1 MSAELR
7 PPLDLDLGIREE
19 WLQPAREPAEVRGAG
34 RDDVRLLVQD
44 RLTGAFAHHRFAE
57 LAEQLRPGDLL
68 VVNRSGTLPASLPAR
83 TFGGAPVRLHVAQRL
98 GRGVY
103 RAEVRTADGLHPSKD
118 IPAARER
125 LLLTDAQ
132 GGTLPLRVLGRAH
145 PSSRQLLVRTPGRQS
160 LAPWMLRA
168 GRPIRY
174 SYVGRDWPLSTYQTI
189 FAGPLGSAEM
199 PSAARPFT
207 PATLRTLRERG
218 VGIASLTLHCGL
230 SSEEVEGRFAA
241 HYLPPEPY
249 VLPAA
254 AVREIGRARARGG
267 RVIAVGTTV
276 VRTLQSACA
285 EGAPRPGRGL
295 AGAVLYPGVHTCGV
309 GGLLTGLHAPRTSHL
324 ALLEA
329 FVPAHALR
337 EAYLDAIREGYLWHE
352 FGDMHL
358 ILPGARLSALC
369 YSEGQE

>member
-1 MSAELR
+1 MRAALR

-19 WLQPAREPAEVRGAG
+19 WLQPATEPAEVRGAG

-44 RLTGAFAHHRFAE
+44 RSTGAFAHRRFE
-57 LAEQLRPGDLL
+57 DLAAQLRPGDLL

-83 TFGGAPVRLHVAQRL
+83 TAGAAALRLHVAQRL

-103 RAEVRTADGLHPSKD
+103 RVEVRTADGLHPSQD
-118 IPAARER
+118 IPAAGER
-125 LLLTDAQ
+125 LLLWDAK
-132 GGTLPLRVLGRAH
+132 GGTLGLRVLGQAH
-145 PSSRQLLVRTPGRQS
+145 PASRQLLVRTAGRRS
-160 LAPWMLRA
+160 LYPWMLRA

-174 SYVGRDWPLSTYQTI
+174 GYVVREWPLSAYQTI

-218 VGIASLTLHCGL
+218 VGIAFLTLHCGL
-230 SSEEVEGRFAA
+230 SSEEVDGPLAA
-241 HYLPPEPY
+241 HYLPAEPY

-254 AVREIGRARARGG
+254 TVRAIERARERGG

-295 AGAVLYPGVHTCGV
+295 AGAVLHPGVHTCAV
-309 GGLLTGLHAPRTSHL
+309 DGLLTGLHAPRTSHL
-324 ALLEA
+324 GLLEA
-329 FVPAHALR
+329 FLPAHALR

-358 ILPGARLSALC
+358 ILPGARLGAIC